1 MVHAAAVPYNNV
13 VSEYQGQHP
22 CDNPIQRREWRAL
35 SDDEKG
41 EYIDA
46 VKCLQSKAPYN
57 TTIKAAKSRFD
68 EFQSFR
74 ITIADDVH
82 FVGQFL
88 PWHRLF
94 VRNYEKALR
103 DEYWDWT
110 LDSKTPEDYI
120 NSPVWDPITGF
131 GPNGVPGTYTL
142 PPFTNDSRIFPDAF
156 RGCVQDGPFANY
168 TLSLGPGKLVTE
180 HCLVRGFNTTA
191 ATRYLTPEQV
201 ANTTKQETF
210 ETFRIELEGGD
221 QTPDRKIHDGGHI
234 SVGGDGSNFL
244 EIRVL
249 GVSSF
254 YPQPFLSTSDL
265 NLNIAP
271 YAADPIFYLHHTN
284 LDRIWWIWQNLSPSH
299 LYEISGSSSVTNPTA
314 PNVHWTLRF

>member
-1 MVHAAAVPYNNV
+1 MWYPNIKDLNTLAIILFKGVN
-13 VSEYQGQHP
+13 G
-22 CDNPIQRREWRAL
+22 AL
-35 SDDEKG
+35 SEDEKG

-57 TTIKAAKSRFD
+57 ATIKAAKSRFD
-68 EFQSFR
+68 EFQSFH

-110 LDSKTPEDYI
+110 LDSKTPEDYM

-142 PPFTNDSRIFPDAF
+142 PPFTNDSHIFPDAF
-156 RGCVQDGPFANY
+156 RGCVQDGPFAYY
-168 TLSLGPGKLVTE
+168 TLNLGPGKLATE

-191 ATRYLTPEQV
+191 ATRYLTPQQV

-234 SVGGDGSNFL
+234 SVGGDGSNFY
-244 EIRVL
+244 
-249 GVSSF
+249 SS
-254 YPQPFLSTSDL
+254 PG
-265 NLNIAP
+265 
-271 YAADPIFYLHHTN
+271 DPIFYLHHTN

-299 LYEISGSSSVTNPTA
+299 LYAISGPSSVTNPTA
-314 PNVHWTLRF
+314 PNVTLDFTLLMGTLEETMSIRDVMDIGNTHMCYTYA